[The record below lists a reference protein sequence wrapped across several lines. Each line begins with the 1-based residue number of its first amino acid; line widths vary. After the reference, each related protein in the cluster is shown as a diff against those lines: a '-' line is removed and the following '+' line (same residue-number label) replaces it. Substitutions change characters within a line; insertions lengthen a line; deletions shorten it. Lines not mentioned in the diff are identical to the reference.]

1 MTVNYC
7 IAYIILKLCFVLTS
21 YFPHG
26 ITSVYALILSFSA
39 SLLAL
44 SSSWGCHF
52 IQVDFVFHYNTP
64 EEINDL
70 GGMTMGLLQYQDLSP
85 GSSGQCTSYSAE
97 QMGQFDGYFRAARA
111 FALLANIILGV
122 SALMLMITSCTAI
135 RPSVVTF
142 MSAVLL
148 LGSVFQGF
156 TMLVY
161 LSSFACDSCQFYFG
175 SALALL
181 GTVVSFVAAVLVC
194 HIPNAVILDENEHDS
209 TEGKFQSQRI
219 ARPPTPRNNIFL
231 RHLSNLSM
239 NSTHSSVDEEEF
251 YIPETLTVYDTEV
264 VLVLPDGSKQVITP
278 HAIPACNLG
287 CSLFPSEAG

>member
-1 MTVNYC
+1 
-7 IAYIILKLCFVLTS
+7 
-21 YFPHG
+21 
-26 ITSVYALILSFSA
+26 VYALILSFSA

-52 IQVDFVFHYNTP
+52 IQVDFAFHYNTP
-64 EEINDL
+64 EEMHDL
-70 GGMTMGLLQYQDLSP
+70 GGMTMGLLQYQDHSP
-85 GSSGQCTSYSAE
+85 GSSGQCTSYSVE

-111 FALLANIILGV
+111 FALLANILLGV
-122 SALMLMITSCTAI
+122 SSLMLMIISCTAI
-135 RPSVVTF
+135 PSSVVTL
-142 MSAVLL
+142 MSAFLI

-156 TMLVY
+156 TMVVY
-161 LSSFACDSCQFYFG
+161 LSSFACDSCHFYFG
-175 SALALL
+175 SGLALL
-181 GTVVSFVAAVLVC
+181 GAVVGLVAGVLVC
-194 HIPNAVILDENEHDS
+194 NIPGAGVLDDDDQDS
-209 TEGKFQSQRI
+209 SEGKFQSQRI

-239 NSTHSSVDEEEF
+239 NSTHSSVDEDEF

-287 CSLFPSEAG
+287 CSLFPTETG